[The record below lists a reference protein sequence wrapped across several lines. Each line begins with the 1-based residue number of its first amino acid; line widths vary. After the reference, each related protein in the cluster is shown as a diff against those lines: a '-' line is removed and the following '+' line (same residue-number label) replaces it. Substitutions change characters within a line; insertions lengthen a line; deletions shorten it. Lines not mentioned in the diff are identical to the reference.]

1 MKRNLH
7 NILACTLLAALPSA
21 VLAQTASGAKKL
33 YCWNENGIQVC
44 GDTLPPSAV
53 DRARTEIS
61 PRSGLRTGEVPR
73 ALTPDERAM
82 EAEAAQAAARA
93 ADVEAAA
100 RRRDLA
106 MVESYVTEADLRR
119 AYGERITLVDESMKT
134 SRLSIAS
141 LRQSLLSLLR
151 QAAEIELHSRPV
163 GQPLAASILGQH
175 SDLLRMQAMLDGQ
188 LRERATLDEELA
200 QAVERYRQMTAQ
212 PTQG

>member
-1 MKRNLH
+1 MKRNLQ
-7 NILACTLLAALPSA
+7 NILACTLLAALPS
-21 VLAQTASGAKKL
+21 VVPAQPASGAKKL

-61 PRSGLRTGEVPR
+61 PRSGLRTGQVPR
-73 ALTPDERAM
+73 ALTPEERAM
-82 EAEAAQAAARA
+82 EAEAAETAAEA

-106 MVESYVTEADLRR
+106 MVESYLTEADLRR
-119 AYGERITLVDESMKT
+119 AYGDRISLVDESMKT
-134 SRLSIAS
+134 SRLSIAG

-151 QAAEIELHSRPV
+151 QAAEMELQSRPV
-163 GQPLAASILGQH
+163 PPPLAANIFRQH
-175 SDLLRMQAMLDGQ
+175 GDLLRMQAMLDRQ
-188 LRERATLDEELA
+188 QRERSTLDEELT